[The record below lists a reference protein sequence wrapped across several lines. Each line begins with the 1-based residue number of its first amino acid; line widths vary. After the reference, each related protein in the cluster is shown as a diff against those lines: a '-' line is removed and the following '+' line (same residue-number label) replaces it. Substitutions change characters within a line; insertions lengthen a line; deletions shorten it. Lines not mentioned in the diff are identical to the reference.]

1 MGSPL
6 STWLIFWHPFA
17 IARTPLKIYAATCN
31 RSVSLER
38 CERQGVYQ
46 CVLENAHT
54 LQCVSVIWSGWRKCL
69 KLVFT
74 AFYVCAVT
82 KASFSVRH
90 CPFQGPE
97 GWGMNKTLFM
107 YRQPDL
113 FISVFVF
120 WFKCVE
126 LTVTLRRFNPAS
138 RTNFMHLVGPF
149 MPLVVS
155 FSYFIAWWTERLQ
168 KQWLVH
174 ISPH

>member
-1 MGSPL
+1 MLKFHGIPSECMIDFLTSLCNSKDTAEDICSYVQPL
-6 STWLIFWHPFA
+6 S
-17 IARTPLKIYAATCN
+17 
-31 RSVSLER
+31 VS
-38 CERQGVYQ
+38 GKM

-54 LQCVSVIWSGWRKCL
+54 LKCVSVIWSGWRKYL

-74 AFYVCAVT
+74 AFYVCAVM
-82 KASFSVRH
+82 KASFYFRH

-113 FISVFVF
+113 FISIFISSIF

-149 MPLVVS
+149 MRLVVR

-168 KQWLVH
+168 KQWVFH